1 MKKIVGKFWKRWDF
15 TSESEAVDKN
25 IRVTCLDIDY
35 DDFSEEEHSLF
46 SDYVSELYIG
56 QEDKGKVYV
65 HITTAAPSV
74 NMMWKIA
81 KFLETRIAKT
91 KKLTILIQYFNSDGT
106 IAHFKIFEG
115 SKVEVTTRF
124 YNNYNCLILHAKEV
138 DAEVHNNKGKKG
150 KK

>member
-15 TSESEAVDKN
+15 KNEEDAVDKN

-56 QEDKGKVYV
+56 QEDKGKVCV

-74 NMMWKIA
+74 DMMWKIA
-81 KFLETRIAKT
+81 KFFDTRIAKT
-91 KKLTILIQYFNSDGT
+91 KKLTILIQYFNTDGT

-115 SKVEVTTRF
+115 SKVEVSTRF
-124 YNNYNCLILHAKEV
+124 YNYYNCIILHAKEV

>member
-15 TSESEAVDKN
+15 KNEEDAVDKN

-56 QEDKGKVYV
+56 HEDKGKIYV
-65 HITTAAPSV
+65 HITTTAPSV
-74 NMMWKIA
+74 DMMWKLA
-81 KFLETRIAKT
+81 KFFETRIAKT

-115 SKVEVTTRF
+115 SKVEVSTRF
-124 YNNYNCLILHAKEV
+124 YNDYNCLILHAKEV
-138 DAEVHNNKGKKG
+138 DAEAHNNKGKKG